1 MRNPL
6 IKIYRKIHKDTSGG
20 RMYGRR
26 ELKKRLKVELQTK
39 WLIHLIHVVALMV
52 QKILFL
58 LTCSQTSIDLP
69 ASSLS
74 PFNSFFT

>member
-1 MRNPL
+1 MRNPP
-6 IKIYRKIHKDTSGG
+6 IKIYHKINKDTAGG

-26 ELKKRLKVELQTK
+26 ELKKRLKIELHTK

-58 LTCSQTSIDLP
+58 LTCSQTSIDIW
-69 ASSLS
+69 S
-74 PFNSFFT
+74 PSF